1 MAKIIRTYLLCDV
14 CLSAGEEVEGSPISE
29 HLPGL
34 PKDGELCKQ
43 HRVEIVEPLL
53 TFLAEHGRK
62 PEAPLFPCDHRG
74 CTRDDFKS
82 KAARAQHIRQ
92 AHSGVTSK

>member
-1 MAKIIRTYLLCDV
+1 MAKIIRTYLLCDA
-14 CLSAGEEVEGSPISE
+14 CLRAGEEVEGAPISE
-29 HLPGL
+29 DLPGL

-43 HRVEIVEPLL
+43 HRVEILEPLL

-62 PEAPLFPCDHRG
+62 PEGPTFICTHKG
-74 CTRDDFKS
+74 CSRSFDS
-82 KAARAQHIRQ
+82 KAARGQHIRQ

>member
-29 HLPGL
+29 ALPGL
-34 PKDGELCKQ
+34 PKSGELCKA

-53 TFLAEHGRK
+53 LFLTEHGRD
-62 PEAPLFPCDHRG
+62 PEPPTIPCGRKG
-74 CTRDDFKS
+74 CSRDFKS

-92 AHSGVTSK
+92 SHPGASIK